1 MKEEMKKVRLE
12 DPQLPSALKEARR
25 NHGGM
30 TVPEDFF
37 AQFEQKVN
45 AMIDAEISS
54 QKSSEL
60 PSLQPQIVHKDRSR
74 VWISMAASVVI
85 AVAIGLAWQ
94 FVDFSNNET
103 QEIQPVSLFA
113 ELENEAVNDGQAIE
127 LPEEVSDEMMASAS
141 DYEIF
146 DIYCDI

>member
-74 VWISMAASVVI
+74 VWISVAASVVI

-113 ELENEAVNDGQAIE
+113 ELENETVNDGQAIE

>member
-74 VWISMAASVVI
+74 VWISVAASVVI

>member
-74 VWISMAASVVI
+74 VWISVAASVVI

-103 QEIQPVSLFA
+103 QEIQSVSLFA

>member
-60 PSLQPQIVHKDRSR
+60 PSLQPQIVHKDHSR
-74 VWISMAASVVI
+74 VWISVAASVVI

-113 ELENEAVNDGQAIE
+113 ELENETVNDGQAIE

>member
-74 VWISMAASVVI
+74 VWISVAASVVI

-94 FVDFSNNET
+94 SVDFSNNET

>member
-74 VWISMAASVVI
+74 VWISVAASVVI

-103 QEIQPVSLFA
+103 QEIQSVNLFA
-113 ELENEAVNDGQAIE
+113 ELENETVNDGQAIE

>member
-113 ELENEAVNDGQAIE
+113 ELENETVNDGQAIE

>member
-103 QEIQPVSLFA
+103 QEIQSVSLFA